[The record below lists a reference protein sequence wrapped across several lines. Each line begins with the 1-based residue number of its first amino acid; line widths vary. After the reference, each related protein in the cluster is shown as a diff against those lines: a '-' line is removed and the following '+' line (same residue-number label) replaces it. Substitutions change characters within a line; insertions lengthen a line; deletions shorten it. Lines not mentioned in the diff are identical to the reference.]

1 MAYEDSVITG
11 VLKVVSKLWVSI
23 GLAIAGCPPIRNS
36 TAAGNRLSLQ
46 SEFPSD

>member
-1 MAYEDSVITG
+1 MAYEDLVITG
-11 VLKVVSKLWVSI
+11 VLKLVSKLWVSI
-23 GLAIAGCPPIRNS
+23 ELAIAGCSPIRNS